1 MLRVFSSHV
10 LLLLP
15 DMRLVTSG
23 ILSIFHVSLNDR
35 CWLSEFSA
43 ETAVLNKQMT
53 IKEAFHRQLHQGS
66 SSVEF
71 CFNMSLNLLFV
82 FLLDHMVY
90 SLEAI
95 NKFD

>member
-1 MLRVFSSHV
+1 MLRVFSLHI

-15 DMRLVTSG
+15 DVQLATSG
-23 ILSIFHVSLNDR
+23 ILSRFHVSLNDR
-35 CWLSEFSA
+35 CWLSEFST
-43 ETAVLNKQMT
+43 ETAVPNKQMT

-71 CFNMSLNLLFV
+71 CFNMSLSSLFSFV
-82 FLLDHMVY
+82 LDHMVY